1 MNATFSEL
9 KAYPSIKAAAEDKGN
24 DAVSKSTPMFLIDP
38 RAVKVQEGFNARPID
53 PDHVAYLKGLKRAG
67 VDTGEYTVQMIDGAI
82 YLRDGHHRHAA
93 DMELIADGVPIV
105 RVKAKEFKG
114 DEKAA
119 IFYMLGTQS
128 GKGYTPLQVGEQY
141 VKLVN
146 LFGMSY
152 DEIAEQRGM
161 SAQHVKD
168 AIRLTEQPVELKTAI
183 STGAITSSTALK
195 LVKKIGATEALKTIK
210 QAAAQPGVKV
220 GKPITQKVI
229 DKLGESYINESAK
242 KKSECS
248 LHLSAMLESP
258 AFDAQTKAAIRR
270 VLDLVDGKTLAI
282 PRDKAADKAAVEAFL
297 TEQCDSKNNGVSVAA
312 HLLSDVLAK
321 RPVPAD
327 GSPGARAYGHHVWL
341 QDMAANSQKTTFR
354 AAAHWFLA
362 VLNADRTGSE
372 VAPAPAVLDPVAAL
386 EAERESGGH
395 VLAETLCPEHAALI
409 TWARGRA

>member
-1 MNATFSEL
+1 M
-9 KAYPSIKAAAEDKGN
+9 YPSIKAAAEDKAN
-24 DAVSKSTPMFLIDP
+24 DAVSKSTPTFLIDP
-38 RAVKVQEGFNARPID
+38 RAVKVQDGFNARPID
-53 PDHVAYLKGLKRAG
+53 PDHVAYLKRLKKSG
-67 VDTGEYTVQMIDGAI
+67 VDTGEYTVQMIDGEI

-93 DMELIADGVPIV
+93 DMQLIAEGEPIL

-152 DEIAEQRGM
+152 EEIAEQRGM

-183 STGAITSSTALK
+183 NEGVITSSTALK
-195 LVKKIGATEALKTIK
+195 LVKKVGSTEAVKTIK

-229 DKLGESYINESAK
+229 DKLGDSYIDESKK

-258 AFDAQTKAAIRR
+258 AFDAGTKAAIRR

-282 PRDKAADKAAVEAFL
+282 PRDKAADKAAVEAFIE
-297 TEQCDSKNNGVSVAA
+297 EQKGHKNNGVSVAA

-321 RPVPAD
+321 RPLPED
-327 GSPGARAYGHHVWL
+327 GSPGARSYGHHVWL
-341 QDMAANSQKTTFR
+341 QEMAASSQKPTFR

-362 VLNADRTGSE
+362 VLNADRSGAE
-372 VAPAPAVLDPVAAL
+372 VAAAPSVLGPVAAL
-386 EAERESGGH
+386 QAERESGGH
-395 VLAETLCPEHAALI
+395 VLAETLCPEHASLI
-409 TWARGRA
+409 AWARGRA

>member
-1 MNATFSEL
+1 M
-9 KAYPSIKAAAEDKGN
+9 YPSIKAAAEDKAN
-24 DAVSKSTPMFLIDP
+24 DAVSKSTPTFLIDP
-38 RAVKVQEGFNARPID
+38 RVVKVQEGFNARPID
-53 PDHVAYLKGLKRAG
+53 PEHVAYLKRLKKSG
-67 VDTGEYTVQMIDGAI
+67 VDTGEYTVQMIDGEI
-82 YLRDGHHRHAA
+82 FLRDGHHRHAA
-93 DMELIADGVPIV
+93 DMELIAEGVEIL

-141 VKLVN
+141 IKLVN

-183 STGAITSSTALK
+183 QQGTITSSTALK
-195 LVKKIGATEALKTIK
+195 LVKKVGSTEAVKTIK

-220 GKPITQKVI
+220 GRPITQKVI
-229 DKLGESYINESAK
+229 DKLGDSYIAESTK

-248 LHLSAMLESP
+248 LHLAAMLESP
-258 AFDAQTKAAIRR
+258 AFDGATKAAIRR
-270 VLDLVDGKTLAI
+270 VLDLVDGKTQAI

-297 TEQCDSKNNGVSVAA
+297 SEQRDHKNSLVKDAA
-312 HLLSDVLAK
+312 YLLDDVLSK
-321 RPVPAD
+321 RPLPAD
-327 GSPGARAYGHHVWL
+327 GSPQARAYGHHVWL
-341 QDMAANSQKTTFR
+341 QDMAAGSTKPTFR

-362 VLNADRTGSE
+362 VLNADRTGAE
-372 VAPAPAVLDPVAAL
+372 VAPAPSVLPL
-386 EAERESGGH
+386 QEAMQAEMESGGN
-395 VLAETLCPEHAALI
+395 VMAETLCPEHAGLI
-409 TWARGRA
+409 TYFRGRA